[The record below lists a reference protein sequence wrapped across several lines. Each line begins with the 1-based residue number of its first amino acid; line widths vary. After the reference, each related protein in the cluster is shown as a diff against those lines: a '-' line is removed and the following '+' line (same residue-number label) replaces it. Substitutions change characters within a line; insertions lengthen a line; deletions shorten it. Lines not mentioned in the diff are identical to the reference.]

1 MSFSNLKKLS
11 EGKNKVYLVLTIWTL
26 IGYIFF
32 EFLPPLVGVIVF
44 LPLMGVCLIFFFA
57 SLFSRKKVHEF
68 TTKRIIFHLIIALPF
83 IVLLVY
89 IGIYLFY
96 VAFVSYMIITA
107 FFTVYSFYRLGVKVH
122 ETIEKF
128 PKVLKEI
135 AKWSVFLGGCI
146 ISVILIFATAF
157 ILINLLGYTIDENQF
172 NVYGVALFLVIIIIL
187 LTVIAL
193 IVNMRGIL
201 NTWIGVFFLGV
212 AIYAA
217 YQMYSIS
224 SNLQP
229 DTGTGQPLAVQL
241 ILFFGNLLLL
251 LNSFGNLLGEQSE
264 FLKNKLKI
272 FGWDT
277 VLLWLMFSTASYR
290 FAEGLPGIE
299 ASLFKSIV
307 VFLLFIPLT
316 FFLGIYGMNFY
327 IKKDREQKA
336 KPAESALEMAQPE
349 ESLEE
354 P

>member
-26 IGYIFF
+26 IGYILF
-32 EFLPPLVGVIVF
+32 EFLPPIIGVIVF

-68 TTKRIIFHLIIALPF
+68 STKRIIFHLIIAIPF

-96 VAFVSYMIITA
+96 GAFISYIIITA
-107 FFTVYSFYRLGVKVH
+107 FFMVYSFYKLGVNAH

-128 PKVLKEI
+128 PKVLKGVG
-135 AKWSVFLGGCI
+135 KWSVFLGGCI
-146 ISVILIFATAF
+146 ISIILLFGTAF
-157 ILINLLGYTIDENQF
+157 VLKNLLGYSIDENQF
-172 NVYGVALFLVIIIIL
+172 NVYGIALILVIIIIL

-193 IVNMRGIL
+193 IINMRGIL
-201 NTWIGVFFLGV
+201 NTWIGVFFLGIAV
-212 AIYAA
+212 YAA

-241 ILFFGNLLLL
+241 IIFFGNFLLL

-264 FLKNKLKI
+264 ILKNKLRV

-277 VLLWLMFSTASYR
+277 ILLWLMFSTASYR

-316 FFLGIYGMNFY
+316 FFLGIYGINFY

-336 KPAESALEMAQPE
+336 KLK
-349 ESLEE
+349 E
-354 P
+354 PKIEVA